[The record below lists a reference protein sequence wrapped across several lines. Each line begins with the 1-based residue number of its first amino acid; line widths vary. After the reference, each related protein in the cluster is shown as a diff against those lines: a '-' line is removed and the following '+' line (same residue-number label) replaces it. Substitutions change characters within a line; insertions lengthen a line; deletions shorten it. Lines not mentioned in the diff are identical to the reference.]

1 MNRALPFTSKQALPS
16 DSTEGRNRLVR
27 HNRHKV
33 RVGNIAVRSI
43 HSQVRSS
50 TAMQQRRL
58 QRPKRRLQGRI
69 RYRVRPNL
77 RANHRP
83 NELLRAIRS
92 RRKWR
97 RWLLLREQ
105 VFALLFSEFDA
116 VSQFGIV
123 LPVPRRASIELRLQ
137 ENSTALRERPWHPSA
152 RAERDRLLRQAR
164 CYEIASH
171 LTGAEMHNGHS
182 PNQT

>member
-33 RVGNIAVRSI
+33 RVGNIAARSI

-50 TAMQQRRL
+50 TAMQLRRL
-58 QRPKRRLQGRI
+58 QRPKRRLRGRI

-137 ENSTALRERPWHPSA
+137 EQHGIAREA
-152 RAERDRLLRQAR
+152 V
-164 CYEIASH
+164 ASF
-171 LTGAEMHNGHS
+171 GPGRKR
-182 PNQT
+182 

>member
-16 DSTEGRNRLVR
+16 DSIEDRNRLGR
-27 HNRHKV
+27 HNRHKA
-33 RVGNIAVRSI
+33 RMGNIAARSI

-50 TAMQQRRL
+50 TAMQQQLQTPERRL
-58 QRPKRRLQGRI
+58 QARVRC
-69 RYRVRPNL
+69 RVRPNL

-105 VFALLFSEFDA
+105 VFACFSSYFNPEN
-116 VSQFGIV
+116 QCEIV
-123 LPVPRRASIELRLQ
+123 LPVPQPIELACPPQCVDYKTNKCQLARHQFERTSFLTSPKK
-137 ENSTALRERPWHPSA
+137 NSVFSFSDLTITAKGTR
-152 RAERDRLLRQAR
+152 
-164 CYEIASH
+164 
-171 LTGAEMHNGHS
+171 
-182 PNQT
+182 